1 MKLIK
6 LKRRKPNRSV
16 GGDIGIY
23 ILLIL
28 FGIFFVLPLVYS
40 ISSAFKPLD
49 EIYLYPPRFFV
60 KNPTFNNFQDLL
72 VVMSSSYVPFTRYV
86 FNTVLITLLGTVG
99 HLIIGSMAAYV
110 LAKYEFPGSKKI
122 FKIIQAAIMF
132 NAYVLQ
138 IPTYIIMS
146 KLGWIDTYLA
156 LMVPAFA
163 LPMGLFLMK
172 QFMEQI
178 PDAFNIFL
186 FIQFF
191 RTLPKELDEAAKIDG
206 AKEGRIFLQIVM
218 PNVKP
223 AWLTVT
229 IFSVQNLWNMKGQVY
244 IYSEEYKML
253 PYALQQIMA
262 GGVARAGVGSAAT
275 MVVMMVPIL
284 IFVLAE
290 SNILETMA
298 SSGIKD

>member
-86 FNTVLITLLGTVG
+86 FNTVLITLLG
-99 HLIIGSMAAYV
+99 
-110 LAKYEFPGSKKI
+110 
-122 FKIIQAAIMF
+122 
-132 NAYVLQ
+132 
-138 IPTYIIMS
+138 
-146 KLGWIDTYLA
+146 WIDTYLA

-178 PDAFNIFL
+178 PDALI
-186 FIQFF
+186 
-191 RTLPKELDEAAKIDG
+191 EAAKIDG

-290 SNILETMA
+290 SNIRETMA

>member
-1 MKLIK
+1 
-6 LKRRKPNRSV
+6 
-16 GGDIGIY
+16 
-23 ILLIL
+23 
-28 FGIFFVLPLVYS
+28 
-40 ISSAFKPLD
+40 
-49 EIYLYPPRFFV
+49 
-60 KNPTFNNFQDLL
+60 
-72 VVMSSSYVPFTRYV
+72 
-86 FNTVLITLLGTVG
+86 
-99 HLIIGSMAAYV
+99 
-110 LAKYEFPGSKKI
+110 
-122 FKIIQAAIMF
+122 MF

-156 LMVPAFA
+156 LMVPALA

-178 PDAFNIFL
+178 PDALI
-186 FIQFF
+186 
-191 RTLPKELDEAAKIDG
+191 EAAKIDG

-253 PYALQQIMA
+253 PYAVQQIMA

>member
-6 LKRRKPNRSV
+6 LKKRKPNRSR
-16 GGDIGIY
+16 GGDLGIY
-23 ILLIL
+23 IMLIL
-28 FGIFFVLPLVYS
+28 FGIFFVMPLVYTV
-40 ISSAFKPLD
+40 SSAFKPMD

-86 FNTVLITLLGTVG
+86 FNTVLTTLVGTVG
-99 HLIIGSMAAYV
+99 HLIVGSMAAYV
-110 LAKYEFPGSKKI
+110 LAKYDFPGGNT
-122 FKIIQAAIMF
+122 FFNVVQNALMF
-132 NAYVLQ
+132 NVYVLQ
-138 IPTYIIMS
+138 IPTYLIMT
-146 KLGWIDTYLA
+146 KLGWVDTYLA
-156 LMVPAFA
+156 LIVPAFA

-178 PDAFNIFL
+178 PDALI
-186 FIQFF
+186 
-191 RTLPKELDEAAKIDG
+191 EAAKIDG
-206 AKEGRIFLQIVM
+206 AREGRIFLRIVM

-229 IFSVQNLWNMKGQVY
+229 IFSVQNLWNLKGQIY

-275 MVVMMVPIL
+275 MVVMIVPIV
-284 IFVLAE
+284 IFVMAQ

>member
-6 LKRRKPNRSV
+6 LKRRKPNRSR
-16 GGDIGIY
+16 GGDLGIY
-23 ILLIL
+23 IMLIL
-28 FGIFFVLPLVYS
+28 FGLFFVLPLVYA

-49 EIYLYPPRFFV
+49 EIFLYPPRFFV
-60 KNPTFNNFQDLL
+60 KNPTFNNFQDML

-86 FNTVLITLLGTVG
+86 FNTVLVTLVGTVG
-99 HLIIGSMAAYV
+99 HLLIGSMAAYV
-110 LAKYEFPGSKKI
+110 LAKYDFPGGKGFFSLC
-122 FKIIQAAIMF
+122 QSALMF
-132 NAYVLQ
+132 NVYVLQ
-138 IPTYIIMS
+138 IPTYLIMS
-146 KLGWIDTYLA
+146 HLGWVDTYLA
-156 LMVPAFA
+156 LIVPAFA

-178 PDAFNIFL
+178 PDALI
-186 FIQFF
+186 
-191 RTLPKELDEAAKIDG
+191 EAAKIDG
-206 AKEGRIFLQIVM
+206 AKEGRIYLQIVM

-229 IFSVQNLWNMKGQVY
+229 IFSVQALWNQKGQIY

-253 PYALQQIMA
+253 PYALQQIMS

-275 MVVMMVPIL
+275 MLVMMVPII
-284 IFVLAE
+284 IFVAAQ

>member
-86 FNTVLITLLGTVG
+86 FNTVFITLLGTVG

-110 LAKYEFPGSKKI
+110 WQSMSSREAERFSRLFR
-122 FKIIQAAIMF
+122 
-132 NAYVLQ
+132 LQ
-138 IPTYIIMS
+138 SCSM
-146 KLGWIDTYLA
+146 
-156 LMVPAFA
+156 LMYCR
-163 LPMGLFLMK
+163 FL
-172 QFMEQI
+172 
-178 PDAFNIFL
+178 L
-186 FIQFF
+186 
-191 RTLPKELDEAAKIDG
+191 
-206 AKEGRIFLQIVM
+206 
-218 PNVKP
+218 
-223 AWLTVT
+223 
-229 IFSVQNLWNMKGQVY
+229 
-244 IYSEEYKML
+244 
-253 PYALQQIMA
+253 
-262 GGVARAGVGSAAT
+262 
-275 MVVMMVPIL
+275 IL
-284 IFVLAE
+284 L
-290 SNILETMA
+290 
-298 SSGIKD
+298 

>member
-1 MKLIK
+1 MKIIK
-6 LKRRKPNRSV
+6 LKKRKPNRSR
-16 GGDIGIY
+16 GGDLGIY
-23 ILLIL
+23 IMLIL
-28 FGIFFVLPLVYS
+28 FGLFFVLPLVYA

-86 FNTVLITLLGTVG
+86 FNTVLTTLLGTLG
-99 HLIIGSMAAYV
+99 HLLLGSMAAYV
-110 LAKYEFPGSKKI
+110 LAKYKFPGGKQ
-122 FKIIQAAIMF
+122 FF
-132 NAYVLQ
+132 NLCQSALMLNVYVLQ
-138 IPTYIIMS
+138 IPTYLIMS
-146 KLGWIDTYLA
+146 QLGWVDTYLA
-156 LMVPAFA
+156 LIVPAFA

-172 QFMEQI
+172 NFMEQI
-178 PDAFNIFL
+178 PDALI
-186 FIQFF
+186 
-191 RTLPKELDEAAKIDG
+191 EAAKIDG
-206 AKEGRIFLQIVM
+206 AREGRIYLQIVM

-229 IFSVQNLWNMKGQVY
+229 IFSVQALWNQKGQVY

-253 PYALQQIMA
+253 PYALQQIMS

-275 MVVMMVPIL
+275 MVVMMVPI
-284 IFVLAE
+284 IVFIMAQ

>member
-163 LPMGLFLMK
+163 
-172 QFMEQI
+172 
-178 PDAFNIFL
+178 
-186 FIQFF
+186 
-191 RTLPKELDEAAKIDG
+191 AAKIDG

>member
-6 LKRRKPNRSV
+6 LKRRKPNRSR
-16 GGDIGIY
+16 GGDLGIY
-23 ILLIL
+23 IMLIL
-28 FGIFFVLPLVYS
+28 FGIFFVMPLVYA

-86 FNTVLITLLGTVG
+86 FNTVLTTLVGTLG
-99 HLIIGSMAAYV
+99 HLLIGSMAAYV
-110 LAKYEFPGSKKI
+110 LAKYNFPGSKG
-122 FKIIQAAIMF
+122 FFNLCQSALMF
-132 NAYVLQ
+132 NVYVLQ
-138 IPTYIIMS
+138 IPTYLIMS
-146 KLGWIDTYLA
+146 QLGWVDTYLA
-156 LMVPAFA
+156 LIVPAFA

-178 PDAFNIFL
+178 PDALI
-186 FIQFF
+186 
-191 RTLPKELDEAAKIDG
+191 EAAKIDG
-206 AKEGRIFLQIVM
+206 AREGRIYLQIVM

-229 IFSVQNLWNMKGQVY
+229 IFSVQNLWNQKGQVY

-253 PYALQQIMA
+253 PYALQQIMS

-275 MVVMMVPIL
+275 MVVMMVPII
-284 IFVLAE
+284 IFILAQ

>member
-1 MKLIK
+1 MIGGITEMKLIK
-6 LKRRKPNRSV
+6 LKKRKPNRSR
-16 GGDIGIY
+16 GGDMGIY
-23 ILLIL
+23 IMLIL
-28 FGIFFVLPLVYS
+28 FGIFFVIPLVYTVS
-40 ISSAFKPLD
+40 NAFKPLD

-72 VVMSSSYVPFTRYV
+72 VVMSNSYVPFTRYV
-86 FNTVLITLLGTVG
+86 FNTVLTTLVGTVG

-110 LAKYEFPGSKKI
+110 LAKYDFPGGKQFFDI
-122 FKIIQAAIMF
+122 CVTALMF

-138 IPTYIIMS
+138 IPTYLIMT
-146 KLGWIDTYLA
+146 KLGWVDTYLA
-156 LMVPAFA
+156 LIVPAFA

-178 PDAFNIFL
+178 PDALI
-186 FIQFF
+186 
-191 RTLPKELDEAAKIDG
+191 EAAKIDG

-229 IFSVQNLWNMKGQVY
+229 IFSVQNLWNLKGQIY

-253 PYALQQIMA
+253 PYALQQIMSA
-262 GGVARAGVGSAAT
+262 GVARAGVGGAAT
-275 MVVMMVPIL
+275 MVVMMVPII
-284 IFVLAE
+284 IFVMAQ

>member
-6 LKRRKPNRSV
+6 LKRRKPNRSR
-16 GGDIGIY
+16 GGDLGIY
-23 ILLIL
+23 IMLIL
-28 FGIFFVLPLVYS
+28 FGLFFVMPLVYA

-86 FNTVLITLLGTVG
+86 FNTVLTTLVGTLG
-99 HLIIGSMAAYV
+99 HLLIGSMAAYV
-110 LAKYEFPGSKKI
+110 LAKYSFPGGKGFFNLCQS
-122 FKIIQAAIMF
+122 ALMF
-132 NAYVLQ
+132 NVYVLQ
-138 IPTYIIMS
+138 IPTYLIMS
-146 KLGWIDTYLA
+146 QHEWVDTYMA
-156 LMVPAFA
+156 LIVPAFA

-178 PDAFNIFL
+178 PDALI
-186 FIQFF
+186 
-191 RTLPKELDEAAKIDG
+191 EAAKIDG
-206 AKEGRIFLQIVM
+206 AREGRIYLQIVM

-229 IFSVQNLWNMKGQVY
+229 IFSVQNLWNQKGQVY

-253 PYALQQIMA
+253 PYALQQIMS

-275 MVVMMVPIL
+275 MVVMMVPIV
-284 IFVLAE
+284 IFIMAQ

>member
-1 MKLIK
+1 MIGGITEMKLIK
-6 LKRRKPNRSV
+6 LKKRKPNRSR
-16 GGDIGIY
+16 GGDMGIY
-23 ILLIL
+23 IMLIL
-28 FGIFFVLPLVYS
+28 FGIFFVIPLVYTVS
-40 ISSAFKPLD
+40 NAFKPLD

-72 VVMSSSYVPFTRYV
+72 VVMSNSYVPFTRYV
-86 FNTVLITLLGTVG
+86 FNTVLTTLVGTVG

-110 LAKYEFPGSKKI
+110 LAKYDFPGGKQ
-122 FKIIQAAIMF
+122 FFNVCVTALMF

-138 IPTYIIMS
+138 IPTYLIMT
-146 KLGWIDTYLA
+146 KLGWVDTYLA
-156 LMVPAFA
+156 LIVPAFA

-178 PDAFNIFL
+178 PDALI
-186 FIQFF
+186 
-191 RTLPKELDEAAKIDG
+191 EAAKIDG

-229 IFSVQNLWNMKGQVY
+229 IFSVQNLWNLKGQIY
-244 IYSEEYKML
+244 IYSEGYKML
-253 PYALQQIMA
+253 PYALQQIMSA
-262 GGVARAGVGSAAT
+262 GVARAGVGGAAT
-275 MVVMMVPIL
+275 MVVMMVPII
-284 IFVLAE
+284 IFVMAQ

>member
-6 LKRRKPNRSV
+6 LERRKPNRSV

-86 FNTVLITLLGTVG
+86 FNTVFITLLGTVG

-122 FKIIQAAIMF
+122 FKLIQAAIMF

-178 PDAFNIFL
+178 PDALI
-186 FIQFF
+186 
-191 RTLPKELDEAAKIDG
+191 EAAKIDG

-284 IFVLAE
+284 IFILAE

>member
-16 GGDIGIY
+16 GGDIFIY

-28 FGIFFVLPLVYS
+28 FGFFFILPLVYA

-49 EIYLYPPRFFV
+49 EIYLYPPRFLV

-86 FNTVLITLLGTVG
+86 FNTVLVTLVGTVG
-99 HLIIGSMAAYV
+99 HLIVGSMAAYV

-122 FKIIQAAIMF
+122 FKTIQAAIMF

-138 IPTYIIMS
+138 IPTYVILS
-146 KLGWIDTYLA
+146 KLGWIDTYLS

-178 PDAFNIFL
+178 PDALI
-186 FIQFF
+186 
-191 RTLPKELDEAAKIDG
+191 EAAKIDG
-206 AKEGRIFLQIVM
+206 AREWRIFMRIVM

-229 IFSVQNLWNMKGQVY
+229 IFSVQNLWNMKGQVF

-275 MVVMMVPIL
+275 MVVMMVPII
-284 IFVLAE
+284 IFVLAQ

>member
-6 LKRRKPNRSV
+6 LKKRKPNRSR
-16 GGDIGIY
+16 GGDMGIY
-23 ILLIL
+23 IMLIL
-28 FGIFFVLPLVYS
+28 FGIFFVVPLVYTVS
-40 ISSAFKPLD
+40 NAFKPLD

-72 VVMSSSYVPFTRYV
+72 VVMSNSYVPFTRYV
-86 FNTVLITLLGTVG
+86 FNTVLTTLVGTVG

-110 LAKYEFPGSKKI
+110 LAKYDFPGGKQ
-122 FKIIQAAIMF
+122 FFNVCVTALMF

-138 IPTYIIMS
+138 IPTYLIMT
-146 KLGWIDTYLA
+146 KLGWVDTYLA
-156 LMVPAFA
+156 LIVPAFA

-178 PDAFNIFL
+178 PDALI
-186 FIQFF
+186 
-191 RTLPKELDEAAKIDG
+191 EAAKIDG

-229 IFSVQNLWNMKGQVY
+229 IFSVQNLWNLKGQIY

-253 PYALQQIMA
+253 PYALQQIMSA
-262 GGVARAGVGSAAT
+262 GVARAGVGGAAT
-275 MVVMMVPIL
+275 MFVMMVPII
-284 IFVLAE
+284 IFVMAQ

>member
-6 LKRRKPNRSV
+6 LKRRKLNRSV

-178 PDAFNIFL
+178 PDALI
-186 FIQFF
+186 
-191 RTLPKELDEAAKIDG
+191 EAAKIDG

>member
-1 MKLIK
+1 MKIIK
-6 LKRRKPNRSV
+6 LKKRKPNRSR
-16 GGDIGIY
+16 GGDLGIY
-23 ILLIL
+23 IMLIL
-28 FGIFFVLPLVYS
+28 FGLFFVLPLVYA

-86 FNTVLITLLGTVG
+86 FNTVLTTLFGTLG
-99 HLIIGSMAAYV
+99 HLLLGSMAAYV
-110 LAKYEFPGSKKI
+110 LAKYKFPGGKQFFNLCQS
-122 FKIIQAAIMF
+122 ALMF
-132 NAYVLQ
+132 NVYVLQ
-138 IPTYIIMS
+138 IPTYLIMS
-146 KLGWIDTYLA
+146 QLGWVDTYLA
-156 LMVPAFA
+156 LIVPAFA

-172 QFMEQI
+172 NFMEQI
-178 PDAFNIFL
+178 PDALI
-186 FIQFF
+186 
-191 RTLPKELDEAAKIDG
+191 EAANIDG
-206 AKEGRIFLQIVM
+206 AREGRIYLQIVM

-229 IFSVQNLWNMKGQVY
+229 IFSVQNLWNQKGQVY

-253 PYALQQIMA
+253 PYALQQIMS

-275 MVVMMVPIL
+275 MVVMMVPI
-284 IFVLAE
+284 IVFIMAQ

>member
-1 MKLIK
+1 
-6 LKRRKPNRSV
+6 
-16 GGDIGIY
+16 
-23 ILLIL
+23 
-28 FGIFFVLPLVYS
+28 
-40 ISSAFKPLD
+40 
-49 EIYLYPPRFFV
+49 
-60 KNPTFNNFQDLL
+60 
-72 VVMSSSYVPFTRYV
+72 
-86 FNTVLITLLGTVG
+86 
-99 HLIIGSMAAYV
+99 
-110 LAKYEFPGSKKI
+110 
-122 FKIIQAAIMF
+122 MF

-178 PDAFNIFL
+178 PDALI
-186 FIQFF
+186 
-191 RTLPKELDEAAKIDG
+191 EAAKIDG

-244 IYSEEYKML
+244 IYSEEYKIL
-253 PYALQQIMA
+253 PYALQA
-262 GGVARAGVGSAAT
+262 DYGRWCCPCRCRFRCDNGRYDGADFNLCFGR
-275 MVVMMVPIL
+275 
-284 IFVLAE
+284 E
-290 SNILETMA
+290 
-298 SSGIKD
+298 

>member
-6 LKRRKPNRSV
+6 MKRRKPNRSR
-16 GGDIGIY
+16 GGDLGVY
-23 ILLIL
+23 IMLIL
-28 FGIFFVLPLVYS
+28 FGLFFVMPLVYA

-86 FNTVLITLLGTVG
+86 FNTVLVTLVGTLG
-99 HLIIGSMAAYV
+99 HLLIGSMAAYV
-110 LAKYEFPGSKKI
+110 LAKYDFPGGQK
-122 FKIIQAAIMF
+122 FFNIIQSALMF
-132 NAYVLQ
+132 NVYVLQ
-138 IPTYIIMS
+138 IPTYLIMS
-146 KLGWIDTYLA
+146 RLGWVDTYLA
-156 LMVPAFA
+156 LIVPAFA

-178 PDAFNIFL
+178 PDALI
-186 FIQFF
+186 
-191 RTLPKELDEAAKIDG
+191 EAAKIDG
-206 AKEGRIFLQIVM
+206 AKEGRIYLQIVM

-229 IFSVQNLWNMKGQVY
+229 IFSVQNLWNQKGQVY

-253 PYALQQIMA
+253 PYALQQIMS
-262 GGVARAGVGSAAT
+262 GGVSRAGVGSAAT
-275 MVVMMVPIL
+275 LVVMSVPII
-284 IFVLAE
+284 IFIMAQ

>member
-1 MKLIK
+1 MAMKIIK
-6 LKRRKPNRSV
+6 IKKRKPNRSR
-16 GGDIGIY
+16 GGDLGIY
-23 ILLIL
+23 IMLIL
-28 FGIFFVLPLVYS
+28 FGLFFVLPLVYA

-86 FNTVLITLLGTVG
+86 FNTVLTTLFGTLG
-99 HLIIGSMAAYV
+99 HLLLGSMAAYV
-110 LAKYEFPGSKKI
+110 LAKYKFPGGKQFFNLCQS
-122 FKIIQAAIMF
+122 ALMF
-132 NAYVLQ
+132 NVYVLQ
-138 IPTYIIMS
+138 IPTYLIMS
-146 KLGWIDTYLA
+146 QLGWVDTYLA
-156 LMVPAFA
+156 LIVPAFA

-172 QFMEQI
+172 NFMEQI
-178 PDAFNIFL
+178 PDALI
-186 FIQFF
+186 
-191 RTLPKELDEAAKIDG
+191 EAAKIDG
-206 AKEGRIFLQIVM
+206 AREGRIYLQIVM

-229 IFSVQNLWNMKGQVY
+229 IFSVQNLWNQKGQVY

-253 PYALQQIMA
+253 PYALQQIMS

-275 MVVMMVPIL
+275 MVVMMVPI
-284 IFVLAE
+284 IVFIMAQ

>member
-1 MKLIK
+1 
-6 LKRRKPNRSV
+6 
-16 GGDIGIY
+16 
-23 ILLIL
+23 
-28 FGIFFVLPLVYS
+28 
-40 ISSAFKPLD
+40 
-49 EIYLYPPRFFV
+49 
-60 KNPTFNNFQDLL
+60 
-72 VVMSSSYVPFTRYV
+72 MSSSYVPFTRYV
-86 FNTVLITLLGTVG
+86 FNTVFITLLGTVG

-178 PDAFNIFL
+178 PDALI
-186 FIQFF
+186 
-191 RTLPKELDEAAKIDG
+191 EAAKIDG

-229 IFSVQNLWNMKGQVY
+229 IFSVQNLWNMTGRVY

-284 IFVLAE
+284 IFILAE

>member
-1 MKLIK
+1 MKIIK
-6 LKRRKPNRSV
+6 LKKRKPNRSR
-16 GGDIGIY
+16 GGDLGIY
-23 ILLIL
+23 IMLIL
-28 FGIFFVLPLVYS
+28 FGLFFVLPLVYA

-86 FNTVLITLLGTVG
+86 FNTVLTTLLGTLG
-99 HLIIGSMAAYV
+99 HLLLGSMAAYV
-110 LAKYEFPGSKKI
+110 LAKYKFPGGKQFFNLCQS
-122 FKIIQAAIMF
+122 ALMF
-132 NAYVLQ
+132 NVYVLQ
-138 IPTYIIMS
+138 IPTYLIMS
-146 KLGWIDTYLA
+146 QLGWVDTYLA
-156 LMVPAFA
+156 LIVPAFA

-172 QFMEQI
+172 NFMEQI
-178 PDAFNIFL
+178 PDALI
-186 FIQFF
+186 
-191 RTLPKELDEAAKIDG
+191 EAAKIDG
-206 AKEGRIFLQIVM
+206 AREGRIYLQIVM

-229 IFSVQNLWNMKGQVY
+229 IFSLQNLWNQKGQVY

-253 PYALQQIMA
+253 PYALQQIMS

-275 MVVMMVPIL
+275 MVVMMVPI
-284 IFVLAE
+284 IVFIMAQ

>member
-6 LKRRKPNRSV
+6 LKRRKPNRSR
-16 GGDIGIY
+16 GGDLGIY
-23 ILLIL
+23 IMLIL
-28 FGIFFVLPLVYS
+28 FGIFFIMPLVYTVS
-40 ISSAFKPLD
+40 NAFKPLD

-86 FNTVLITLLGTVG
+86 FNTVLTTFVGTLG

-110 LAKYEFPGSKKI
+110 LAKYDFPGGKQ
-122 FKIIQAAIMF
+122 FFNVCVTALMF

-138 IPTYIIMS
+138 IPTYLIMT
-146 KLGWIDTYLA
+146 KLGWVDTYLA
-156 LMVPAFA
+156 LIVPAFA

-178 PDAFNIFL
+178 PDALI
-186 FIQFF
+186 
-191 RTLPKELDEAAKIDG
+191 EAAKIDG
-206 AKEGRIFLQIVM
+206 AKEGRIFLRIVM

-223 AWLTVT
+223 AWLTVI
-229 IFSVQNLWNMKGQVY
+229 IFSVQNLWNLKGQIY

-253 PYALQQIMA
+253 PYALQQIMSA
-262 GGVARAGVGSAAT
+262 GVARAGVGGAAT
-275 MVVMMVPIL
+275 MVVMMVPII
-284 IFVLAE
+284 IFVMAQ

>member
-6 LKRRKPNRSV
+6 IKRRKPNRSV
-16 GGDIGIY
+16 GGDVGIY

-86 FNTVLITLLGTVG
+86 FNTVFITLLGTVG
-99 HLIIGSMAAYV
+99 HLIIGSMAA
-110 LAKYEFPGSKKI
+110 
-122 FKIIQAAIMF
+122 
-132 NAYVLQ
+132 
-138 IPTYIIMS
+138 
-146 KLGWIDTYLA
+146 YLA

-178 PDAFNIFL
+178 PDALI
-186 FIQFF
+186 
-191 RTLPKELDEAAKIDG
+191 EAAKIDG
-206 AKEGRIFLQIVM
+206 AKEGRIFLRIVM

-229 IFSVQNLWNMKGQVY
+229 IFSVQNLWNLKGQVY

-275 MVVMMVPIL
+275 MVVMMVPII
-284 IFVLAE
+284 IFVMAE

>member
-16 GGDIGIY
+16 GGDIGFY

-86 FNTVLITLLGTVG
+86 FNTVFITLLGTVG

-110 LAKYEFPGSKKI
+110 LAKYEFPGSRKI

-178 PDAFNIFL
+178 PDALI
-186 FIQFF
+186 
-191 RTLPKELDEAAKIDG
+191 EAAKIDG

-284 IFVLAE
+284 IFILAE

>member
-6 LKRRKPNRSV
+6 LKRRKPNRSR
-16 GGDIGIY
+16 GGDLGIY
-23 ILLIL
+23 IMLIL
-28 FGIFFVLPLVYS
+28 FGLFFVMPLVYA

-86 FNTVLITLLGTVG
+86 FNTVLTTLVGTLG
-99 HLIIGSMAAYV
+99 HLLIGSMAAYV
-110 LAKYEFPGSKKI
+110 LAKYSFPGGKGFFNLCQS
-122 FKIIQAAIMF
+122 ALMF
-132 NAYVLQ
+132 NVYVLQ
-138 IPTYIIMS
+138 IPTYLIMS
-146 KLGWIDTYLA
+146 QLGWVDTYLA
-156 LMVPAFA
+156 LIVPAFA

-178 PDAFNIFL
+178 PDALI
-186 FIQFF
+186 
-191 RTLPKELDEAAKIDG
+191 EAAKIDG
-206 AKEGRIFLQIVM
+206 AREGRIYLQIVM
-218 PNVKP
+218 PNEKP

-229 IFSVQNLWNMKGQVY
+229 IFSVQNLWNQKGQVY

-253 PYALQQIMA
+253 PYALQQIMS

-275 MVVMMVPIL
+275 MVVMMVPII
-284 IFVLAE
+284 IFILAQ